1 VYNVQIRDANTDGLH
16 ADWSGLHAAATYEA
30 LRSYHQASRSAHLPD
45 GPVHQVE
52 WGAYECT
59 LRGHQVRQVIERA
72 LASSQDWRTQPL
84 DTVDVGRR
92 RLVGA
97 PGLEPAGS
105 RTLGWLHDQL
115 EDGGLY
121 VLTAEIFE

>member
-1 VYNVQIRDANTDGLH
+1 MHNVQIRDSAPDGVH
-16 ADWSGLHAAATYEA
+16 ADWSGPHAAATYEA
-30 LRSYHQASRSAHLPD
+30 LRSYHQASRNARVPE
-45 GPVHQVE
+45 GPVLQVE

-72 LASSQDWRTQPL
+72 LPSSHDWRAQPL
-84 DTVDVGRR
+84 DTADVGRR

-115 EDGGLY
+115 EDGRVY